1 MRAAGDP
8 FRGDLPFL
16 FPFPFGRNDPFPFE
30 EDGMEEL
37 GDDEVPSGGTATTG
51 QKPREAFSSA
61 NFFLVSK

>member
-16 FPFPFGRNDPFPFE
+16 FPFPFE
-30 EDGMEEL
+30 EDGVEEL